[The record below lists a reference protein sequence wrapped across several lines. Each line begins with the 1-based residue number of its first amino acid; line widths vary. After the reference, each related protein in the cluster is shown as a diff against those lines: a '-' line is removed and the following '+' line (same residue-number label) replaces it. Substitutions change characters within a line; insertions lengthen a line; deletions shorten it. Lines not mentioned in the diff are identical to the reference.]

1 MAKVTIAIPTY
12 NRSKFLAEAIKSVLE
27 QTYIDF
33 ELLIVDN
40 ASTDRTKK
48 VVKSFNDPRINYHRN
63 KKNIGMMRNWNKCI
77 ELSNGKYLMIL
88 GDDDMLYPNF
98 IDVSLGAHEGA
109 PKIGFSFA
117 HCNKVDQ
124 EGKDIMRWG
133 YKFTP
138 SGYLD
143 RHKYLHYT
151 IKYGACLTNSST
163 VLINKKVFSKVK
175 AFEAPYG
182 SNTFDFNMWI
192 KIGLKYPIYFIDEIV
207 SGYRIH
213 REQVSELH
221 WRKMTT
227 GKIGTQLELIGAIG
241 YLLKEKECQNKKQR
255 SLLTSRL
262 IEINST
268 LSDLL
273 KQSIPEL

>member
-12 NRSKFLAEAIKSVLE
+12 NRSKFLAEAIRSVLE
-27 QTYIDF
+27 QTHIDF
-33 ELLIVDN
+33 ELLVVDN
-40 ASTDRTKK
+40 ASTDRTKE

-77 ELSNGKYLMIL
+77 ELSKGKYLMIL
-88 GDDDMLYPNF
+88 GDDDILYPNF
-98 IDVSLGAHEGA
+98 IDVSLKVHEDN
-109 PKIGFSFA
+109 PKIGFSFT
-117 HCNKVDQ
+117 HCNKVNQ
-124 EGKDIMRWG
+124 EGKHITRWG

-143 RHKYLHYT
+143 RHKYIDYT
-151 IKYGACLTNSST
+151 IKYRACLTNSST
-163 VLINKKVFSKVK
+163 VLINKKVFSKVGV
-175 AFEAPYG
+175 FEAPYG

-192 KIGLKYPIYFIDEIV
+192 KIGLKYPIYFIDEV
-207 SGYRIH
+207 LSDYRVH
-213 REQVSELH
+213 KRQVSELH

-241 YLLKEKECQNKKQR
+241 YLLKEKEYQNGKQR
-255 SLLTSRL
+255 SLLTGRL
-262 IEINST
+262 IETDST